1 MAAIHLDKVMHVDV
15 RRCWPERAGGAYGYE
30 AVHVRARH
38 CMFEGDGCMNEA
50 VYVDT
55 RCC

>member
-1 MAAIHLDKVMHVDV
+1 MIHLDKVVHVDM

-50 VYVDT
+50 V
-55 RCC
+55 